1 MPSIMGIEGI
11 GPQYAKTLSEIGIK
25 TTEALLKQ
33 GATPKGRKI
42 IEERTQIGHRLI
54 LEWVN
59 LADLFRIKGVG
70 EEYSVLLEEAGVGT
84 VIELSNG
91 NAENLFEKVNEVN
104 KEKKL
109 VRKTPALSMIQSWI
123 EQAKKLNRVIE
134 Y

>member
-1 MPSIMGIEGI
+1 MPRIIDIKRI
-11 GPQYAKTLSEIGIK
+11 GTQYAKTLSEIGIK

-33 GATPKGRKI
+33 GATPKGRII

>member
-1 MPSIMGIEGI
+1 MPSLIDIEGI

-33 GATPKGRKI
+33 GATPKGRII